1 MANGLKS
8 PWYSPLRIPSGNCAM
23 TRLRYCIGWLLLMT
37 ALSCCIPLH
46 ADEGQLLKPFS
57 ATFSV
62 KRNIIPLG
70 ELELEFKVNEQG
82 EYHYHAHTLPGM
94 FVAWFSADEIIE
106 ESYGTMHSGSIKPIS
121 YTYNDQGEED
131 DRAELKFDWQ
141 VGEVH
146 TTSSGITWSQSIT
159 AGTQDR
165 LSQQLL
171 VRLHLAEGRKDISYQ
186 VADGGKIK
194 SYRFLVEGE
203 ENIDTPYGQMRCLRV
218 RRSKESRKP
227 DYTIWFAPELDYL
240 PVQIE
245 RQQSG
250 RLYRMVLDEIT
261 QETSED

>member
-1 MANGLKS
+1 MARDLKS
-8 PWYSPLRIPSGNCAM
+8 PWYSPLRNPSGNCPM
-23 TRLRYCIGWLLLMT
+23 TRLRFHIGWLLVIT
-37 ALSCCIPLH
+37 ALICCMPLH
-46 ADEGQLLKPFS
+46 ADAEQLLKPFS

-70 ELELEFKVNEQG
+70 ELELEFKLNAKG

-94 FVAWFSADEIIE
+94 LVGWFSADEIIE
-106 ESYGTMHSGSIKPIS
+106 ESYGELDNGSIKPIS
-121 YTYNDQGEED
+121 YTYKDQGEED
-131 DRAELKFDWQ
+131 ERAELNFDWQ

-203 ENIDTPYGQMRCLRV
+203 EDIDTPYGQMHCLRV
-218 RRSKESRKP
+218 RRSKQSRKP

-261 QETSED
+261 QKASED